1 MLKRSLHP
9 AAPAPGR
16 LVAAGTGLVAV
27 TYGVVRYGYG
37 LQLPTLTTELG
48 LSSAAAGAI
57 AAGSFA
63 AYCAAA
69 LGAQRAMARRSP
81 RAVVWVAAALA
92 AAGAVLVGL
101 SWSSASLAAGVL
113 VAGSAAGAASP
124 ALVAAVGATVDG
136 RRAGRMQAVV
146 NSGTG
151 VGVALVGAATLVAPD
166 VWRPVWFAAAVG
178 AVVTAAVVDR
188 SARWPAAPE
197 APPASRGVGQRSL
210 GRAGVAAAVAGI
222 GSAAVW
228 TFGRDL
234 VTVTGGLP
242 GRTTAALWCLLGV
255 AAVLGA
261 LSGDAVRVLGLR
273 GAWVVTAVA
282 TAVGTAALALAPGS
296 VLVVAV
302 AGALFGGAYTAL
314 SGVLIAWGTALR
326 PHAAGR
332 ATAALFVALTAGQA
346 VGALATGGLSD
357 VVGPQA
363 AFWVGAALLLVA
375 AGVVPRLPDGA
386 GPGRQRADRPAGR
399 TGTVGVRTDGA
410 RTDGARTDV
419 TSADEMSPDGTRAVG
434 TSTDGTSADGTGAGG
449 ASAGGAARRYASS
462 SAGEARTGSP
472 SGPSGST
479 SASSTASG
487 STQRW

>member
-9 AAPAPGR
+9 VAPAPGR

-81 RAVVWVAAALA
+81 RAVVWAAAALA

-166 VWRPVWFAAAVG
+166 VWRPVWCAAAVG

-197 APPASRGVGQRSL
+197 SPPASGGAGGRSL
-210 GRAGVAAAVAGI
+210 GRAGFAAAVAGI

-296 VLVVAV
+296 VPVVAV
-302 AGALFGGAYTAL
+302 AGALFGAAYTAL

-375 AGVVPRLPDGA
+375 AGVVPRVPDGA
-386 GPGRQRADRPAGR
+386 GPGRQRADRPASGR
-399 TGTVGVRTDGA
+399 TGTVGA
-410 RTDGARTDV
+410 RTDGA
-419 TSADEMSPDGTRAVG
+419 SAGGASAV
-434 TSTDGTSADGTGAGG
+434 GTGAGG
-449 ASAGGAARRYASS
+449 ASAGATASGYASS

-479 SASSTASG
+479 SASSSASG

>member
-1 MLKRSLHP
+1 MLKRSLYP
-9 AAPAPGR
+9 AAPIPGR

-81 RAVVWVAAALA
+81 RAVVWAAAALA

-151 VGVALVGAATLVAPD
+151 VGVALVGVATLVAPD

-178 AVVTAAVVDR
+178 AVVTAVVVDR
-188 SARWPAAPE
+188 SARWPATPE
-197 APPASRGVGQRSL
+197 SPPAPRGAGERSL
-210 GRAGVAAAVAGI
+210 ARAGVAAAVAGV

-273 GAWVVTAVA
+273 GAWVATAVA
-282 TAVGTAALALAPGS
+282 TAVGTAALALTPGS
-296 VLVVAV
+296 VPVVAV

-314 SGVLIAWGTALR
+314 SGVLIAWGTVLR

-386 GPGRQRADRPAGR
+386 GPGRERADRPSSGR
-399 TGTVGVRTDGA
+399 TGTVGARTDGA

-434 TSTDGTSADGTGAGG
+434 TSTDGTSAGG
-449 ASAGGAARRYASS
+449 ASAGATARGYASS

-479 SASSTASG
+479 SASSSASG

>member
-1 MLKRSLHP
+1 MKRSLHP
-9 AAPAPGR
+9 AAPDPTR

-81 RAVVWVAAALA
+81 RAVVWAAAALA

-124 ALVAAVGATVDG
+124 ALVAAVGATVDD

-166 VWRPVWFAAAVG
+166 VWRPVWCAAAVG

-197 APPASRGVGQRSL
+197 PPPASRGAGGRSL

-242 GRTTAALWCLLGV
+242 GRTTAALWCLLGA

-273 GAWVVTAVA
+273 GTWVVTAVA

-296 VLVVAV
+296 VPVVAV

-375 AGVVPRLPDGA
+375 AGVVPRVPDGA
-386 GPGRQRADRPAGR
+386 GPGPQRADDPASGR
-399 TGTVGVRTDGA
+399 TGTVGTRTDG
-410 RTDGARTDV
+410 TGAGGA
-419 TSADEMSPDGTRAVG
+419 SAG
-434 TSTDGTSADGTGAGG
+434 ADGTGAGG
-449 ASAGGAARRYASS
+449 ASAGAATRGYASS

-479 SASSTASG
+479 SADGTGAGGASAGAATRGYASSSAGEARTG
-487 STQRW
+487 SP

>member
-16 LVAAGTGLVAV
+16 LVAAGTGLIAV

-37 LQLPTLTTELG
+37 LQLPALTSELG
-48 LSSAAAGAI
+48 LSSATAGAI

-63 AYCAAA
+63 AYCVAA
-69 LGAQRAMARRSP
+69 LGAQRVLARRSP
-81 RAVVWVAAALA
+81 RAVVRAAAVLA

-124 ALVAAVGATVDG
+124 ALVAAVGSTVDG
-136 RRAGRMQAVV
+136 RRAGRAQAVV

-166 VWRPVWFAAAVG
+166 VWRPAWFCAALG

-188 SARWPAAPE
+188 SARWPTAPE
-197 APPASRGVGQRSL
+197 APPASRGAGGRSL
-210 GRAGVAAAVAGI
+210 GRAGIAAAVAGI

-282 TAVGTAALALAPGS
+282 TAAGTAALALAPGS
-296 VLVVAV
+296 VPVVAV

-314 SGVLIAWGTALR
+314 SGVLIAWGTVLR

-332 ATAALFVALTAGQA
+332 ATATLFVALTGGQA

-357 VVGPQA
+357 VVGPRA
-363 AFWVGAALLLVA
+363 AFWVGAAFLFVA
-375 AGVVPRLPDGA
+375 AGMVPRLPDGA
-386 GPGRQRADRPAGR
+386 GPGPQRADGRASGR
-399 TGTVGVRTDGA
+399 TGTEGTTADRTSTDRASTDRANRGA
-410 RTDGARTDV
+410 
-419 TSADEMSPDGTRAVG
+419 TSADDTRA
-434 TSTDGTSADGTGAGG
+434 GAT
-449 ASAGGAARRYASS
+449 ARGYASS
-462 SAGEARTGSP
+462 SAGEVRTGSP

-479 SASSTASG
+479 SSSSSASG

>member
-1 MLKRSLHP
+1 MVKRSLHP
-9 AAPAPGR
+9 ATPAPGR

-81 RAVVWVAAALA
+81 RAVVWAAAALA
-92 AAGAVLVGL
+92 AAGAILVGL

-124 ALVAAVGATVDG
+124 ALVAAVGATVDDH
-136 RRAGRMQAVV
+136 RAGRMQAVV

-166 VWRPVWFAAAVG
+166 VWRPVWCAAAVG

-188 SARWPAAPE
+188 SARWPTAPE
-197 APPASRGVGQRSL
+197 APPASRGAGGRSL
-210 GRAGVAAAVAGI
+210 GRAGVAAAVAGV

-242 GRTTAALWCLLGV
+242 SRTTAALWCLLGV

-296 VLVVAV
+296 VPVVAV

-314 SGVLIAWGTALR
+314 SGVLIAWGAVLR

-363 AFWVGAALLLVA
+363 AFWVGAVLLLVA
-375 AGVVPRLPDGA
+375 AGVVPRVPDGA
-386 GPGRQRADRPAGR
+386 GPGRQRADGPASGR
-399 TGTVGVRTDGA
+399 TGTEG
-410 RTDGARTDV
+410 
-419 TSADEMSPDGTRAVG
+419 TSADR
-434 TSTDGTSADGTGAGG
+434 TSTDGTSADGASPDGASPDG
-449 ASAGGAARRYASS
+449 ASAGGTGAGATARGYASS

-479 SASSTASG
+479 SASSSASG

>member
-151 VGVALVGAATLVAPD
+151 VGVALVGVATLVAPD

-178 AVVTAAVVDR
+178 AVVTAVVVDR
-188 SARWPAAPE
+188 SARWPATPE
-197 APPASRGVGQRSL
+197 SPPAPRGAGERSL
-210 GRAGVAAAVAGI
+210 ARAGVAAAVAGV

-282 TAVGTAALALAPGS
+282 TAVGTAALALTPGS
-296 VLVVAV
+296 VPVVAV

-346 VGALATGGLSD
+346 IGALATGGLSD

-375 AGVVPRLPDGA
+375 AGVVPRVPDGA
-386 GPGRQRADRPAGR
+386 GPGRQRADRPASGR
-399 TGTVGVRTDGA
+399 TGTEG
-410 RTDGARTDV
+410 
-419 TSADEMSPDGTRAVG
+419 TSAG
-434 TSTDGTSADGTGAGG
+434 GTSADGT
-449 ASAGGAARRYASS
+449 SAGGTGGDDTRAGATARRYASS
-462 SAGEARTGSP
+462 SVGEARTGSP

-479 SASSTASG
+479 SASSSASG

>member
-1 MLKRSLHP
+1 MW
-9 AAPAPGR
+9 
-16 LVAAGTGLVAV
+16 
-27 TYGVVRYGYG
+27 
-37 LQLPTLTTELG
+37 
-48 LSSAAAGAI
+48 
-57 AAGSFA
+57 
-63 AYCAAA
+63 C
-69 LGAQRAMARRSP
+69 
-81 RAVVWVAAALA
+81 
-92 AAGAVLVGL
+92 
-101 SWSSASLAAGVL
+101 
-113 VAGSAAGAASP
+113 
-124 ALVAAVGATVDG
+124 
-136 RRAGRMQAVV
+136 
-146 NSGTG
+146 
-151 VGVALVGAATLVAPD
+151 
-166 VWRPVWFAAAVG
+166 AAAVG
-178 AVVTAAVVDR
+178 AVVTAAVADR

-197 APPASRGVGQRSL
+197 SPPASGGAGGRSL
-210 GRAGVAAAVAGI
+210 GRAGFAAAVAGI

-242 GRTTAALWCLLGV
+242 GRTTAALWCLLGA

-296 VLVVAV
+296 VPVVAV

-314 SGVLIAWGTALR
+314 SGVLIAWGTVLR

-332 ATAALFVALTAGQA
+332 ATAALFVTLTAGQA

-363 AFWVGAALLLVA
+363 AFWVGAAFLLVA
-375 AGVVPRLPDGA
+375 AGVVPRVPDGA
-386 GPGRQRADRPAGR
+386 GPGRERADRPSSGRAG
-399 TGTVGVRTDGA
+399 TEG
-410 RTDGARTDV
+410 
-419 TSADEMSPDGTRAVG
+419 TSADRA
-434 TSTDGTSADGTGAGG
+434 STDGTNRGATSAGETSAGETSAGETSADGTSTDDTRA
-449 ASAGGAARRYASS
+449 GAAARGYTSS

-479 SASSTASG
+479 SASASASG

>member
-37 LQLPTLTTELG
+37 LQLPTLTSELG

-81 RAVVWVAAALA
+81 RTVVWAAAALA

-178 AVVTAAVVDR
+178 AVVTAVVVDR
-188 SARWPAAPE
+188 SARWPATPE
-197 APPASRGVGQRSL
+197 SPPAPRGAGERSL
-210 GRAGVAAAVAGI
+210 ARAGVAAAVAGV

-296 VLVVAV
+296 VPVVAV

-314 SGVLIAWGTALR
+314 SGVLIAWGTVLR

-363 AFWVGAALLLVA
+363 AFWVGAALLLFA
-375 AGVVPRLPDGA
+375 AGVVPRVPDGA
-386 GPGRQRADRPAGR
+386 GPGRERAGRPSSGR
-399 TGTVGVRTDGA
+399 TGTEG
-410 RTDGARTDV
+410 
-419 TSADEMSPDGTRAVG
+419 TSA
-434 TSTDGTSADGTGAGG
+434 DGTSADGTSMDGT
-449 ASAGGAARRYASS
+449 SAGATSAGETSVDGTSADDTRAGATARGYASS

-479 SASSTASG
+479 SASSSASG

>member
-16 LVAAGTGLVAV
+16 LVAAGTGLIAV

-37 LQLPTLTTELG
+37 LQLPALTSELG
-48 LSSAAAGAI
+48 LSSATAGAI

-63 AYCAAA
+63 AYCVAA
-69 LGAQRAMARRSP
+69 LGAQRVLARRSP
-81 RAVVWVAAALA
+81 RAVVWAAAVLA

-124 ALVAAVGATVDG
+124 ALVAAVGSTVDG
-136 RRAGRMQAVV
+136 RRAGRAQAVV

-166 VWRPVWFAAAVG
+166 VWRPAWFAAAVG
-178 AVVTAAVVDR
+178 AVVTAALVDR

-197 APPASRGVGQRSL
+197 APPASRGAGGRSL

-282 TAVGTAALALAPGS
+282 TAAGTAALALAPGS
-296 VLVVAV
+296 VPVVAV

-314 SGVLIAWGTALR
+314 SGVLIAWGTVLR

-332 ATAALFVALTAGQA
+332 ATATLFVALTGGQA

-357 VVGPQA
+357 VVGPRA
-363 AFWVGAALLLVA
+363 AFWVGAAFLLVA
-375 AGVVPRLPDGA
+375 AGMVPRLPDGA
-386 GPGRQRADRPAGR
+386 GPGPQRADGRASGR
-399 TGTVGVRTDGA
+399 TGTEGTTADRTSTDRANRGA
-410 RTDGARTDV
+410 
-419 TSADEMSPDGTRAVG
+419 TSADDTRA
-434 TSTDGTSADGTGAGG
+434 GAT
-449 ASAGGAARRYASS
+449 ARGYASS
-462 SAGEARTGSP
+462 SAGEVRTGSP

-479 SASSTASG
+479 SASSSASG

>member
-81 RAVVWVAAALA
+81 RAVVWAAAALA

-124 ALVAAVGATVDG
+124 ALVAAVGATADG

-166 VWRPVWFAAAVG
+166 VWRPVWCAAAVG

-197 APPASRGVGQRSL
+197 SPPASGGAGGRSL
-210 GRAGVAAAVAGI
+210 GRAGFAAAVAGI

-242 GRTTAALWCLLGV
+242 GRTTAALWCLLGA

-296 VLVVAV
+296 VPVVAV

-314 SGVLIAWGTALR
+314 SGVLIAWGTVLR

-386 GPGRQRADRPAGR
+386 GPGRQRADRPSSGRAGAE
-399 TGTVGVRTDGA
+399 G
-410 RTDGARTDV
+410 
-419 TSADEMSPDGTRAVG
+419 TSAGG
-434 TSTDGTSADGTGAGG
+434 TSTDGTNRGATSADAT
-449 ASAGGAARRYASS
+449 SAGGTSTEDTRAGATARRYASS
-462 SAGEARTGSP
+462 SVGEARTGSP

-479 SASSTASG
+479 SASSSASG

>member
-1 MLKRSLHP
+1 MLKRSLYP
-9 AAPAPGR
+9 ATPAPGR
-16 LVAAGTGLVAV
+16 LVAAGTGLIAV

-81 RAVVWVAAALA
+81 REVAWVAAVLA

-124 ALVAAVGATVDG
+124 ALVAAVGATLDG
-136 RRAGRMQAVV
+136 RRAGRAQAVV

-166 VWRPVWFAAAVG
+166 AWRPVWFVAAVG

-197 APPASRGVGQRSL
+197 SPPASRGAGERSL

-273 GAWVVTAVA
+273 GAWVVTTIA
-282 TAVGTAALALAPGS
+282 TAFGTAALALAPGS
-296 VLVVAV
+296 VPVVAV

-357 VVGPQA
+357 AVGPQA
-363 AFWVGAALLLVA
+363 AFWVGATLLLVA
-375 AGVVPRLPDGA
+375 AGVVPRVPDGA
-386 GPGRQRADRPAGR
+386 GPGRPRADRPPSGR
-399 TGTVGVRTDGA
+399 TGTVGTRPGRTSTGGA
-410 RTDGARTDV
+410 
-419 TSADEMSPDGTRAVG
+419 
-434 TSTDGTSADGTGAGG
+434 STDGTSADGTRSGAM
-449 ASAGGAARRYASS
+449 ARGDASS
-462 SAGEARTGSP
+462 SAGEARSGAP

-479 SASSTASG
+479 SASSSASG

>member
-81 RAVVWVAAALA
+81 RAVVWAAAALA

-197 APPASRGVGQRSL
+197 SPRTSGGAGERSL
-210 GRAGVAAAVAGI
+210 ARAGVAAAVAGV

-296 VLVVAV
+296 GPVVAV

-363 AFWVGAALLLVA
+363 AFGVGAALLLVA
-375 AGVVPRLPDGA
+375 AGVVPRVPDGA
-386 GPGRQRADRPAGR
+386 RPGRQRADGPASGR
-399 TGTVGVRTDGA
+399 TGTVGA
-410 RTDGARTDV
+410 RTDGV
-419 TSADEMSPDGTRAVG
+419 SA
-434 TSTDGTSADGTGAGG
+434 DGTSAGGTGAGG

-479 SASSTASG
+479 SASSSASG

>member
-81 RAVVWVAAALA
+81 RAVVWAAASLA

-166 VWRPVWFAAAVG
+166 AWRPVWFAAAVG

-188 SARWPAAPE
+188 SARWPTAPE
-197 APPASRGVGQRSL
+197 APPASRGAGGRSL
-210 GRAGVAAAVAGI
+210 GRAGIAAAVAGI

-296 VLVVAV
+296 VPVVAV

-375 AGVVPRLPDGA
+375 AGVVPRVPDGA
-386 GPGRQRADRPAGR
+386 GPGRECADRPASGR
-399 TGTVGVRTDGA
+399 TGTVGA
-410 RTDGARTDV
+410 RTDGARTD
-419 TSADEMSPDGTRAVG
+419 EMSPV
-434 TSTDGTSADGTGAGG
+434 GTSADGASPDGTGVGG
-449 ASAGGAARRYASS
+449 ASAGAAARGYASS

-479 SASSTASG
+479 SASSSASG

>member
-9 AAPAPGR
+9 AGPAPGR

-37 LQLPTLTTELG
+37 LQLPTLTSELG

-57 AAGSFA
+57 AASSFA

-81 RAVVWVAAALA
+81 RAVVWAAAALA

-178 AVVTAAVVDR
+178 AVVTAVVVDR
-188 SARWPAAPE
+188 SARWPATPE
-197 APPASRGVGQRSL
+197 SPPAPRGAGERSL
-210 GRAGVAAAVAGI
+210 ARAGVAAAVAGV

-234 VTVTGGLP
+234 VTVSGGLP
-242 GRTTAALWCLLGV
+242 GRTTAALWCLVGV

-273 GAWVVTAVA
+273 AAWVVTAVA
-282 TAVGTAALALAPGS
+282 TAAGTAALALAPGS

-302 AGALFGGAYTAL
+302 AGALFGGAYTVL

-375 AGVVPRLPDGA
+375 AGVVPRVPDGA
-386 GPGRQRADRPAGR
+386 GPGRQRADGAASGR
-399 TGTVGVRTDGA
+399 TGTEG
-410 RTDGARTDV
+410 
-419 TSADEMSPDGTRAVG
+419 TSADR
-434 TSTDGTSADGTGAGG
+434 TSADGTSAGGTSAGGTSAGGTSAGGTGAGG
-449 ASAGGAARRYASS
+449 ASAAARGYASS
-462 SAGEARTGSP
+462 SVGEARTGSP

-479 SASSTASG
+479 SASSSASG

>member
-1 MLKRSLHP
+1 
-9 AAPAPGR
+9 
-16 LVAAGTGLVAV
+16 
-27 TYGVVRYGYG
+27 VRV
-37 LQLPTLTTELG
+37 
-48 LSSAAAGAI
+48 
-57 AAGSFA
+57 
-63 AYCAAA
+63 
-69 LGAQRAMARRSP
+69 ARR
-81 RAVVWVAAALA
+81 
-92 AAGAVLVGL
+92 G
-101 SWSSASLAAGVL
+101 
-113 VAGSAAGAASP
+113 AGAASP
-124 ALVAAVGATVDG
+124 ALVAAVGSTVGG
-136 RRAGRMQAVV
+136 RRAGRAQAVV
-146 NSGTG
+146 TSGAG

-166 VWRPVWFAAAVG
+166 GWRPAWFAAAVG
-178 AVVTAAVVDR
+178 AIVTAALVDR

-197 APPASRGVGQRSL
+197 RPPASRGAGGRSL

-273 GAWVVTAVA
+273 GAWVATAVA
-282 TAVGTAALALAPGS
+282 TAAGTAALALAPGS
-296 VLVVAV
+296 VPVVAV

-314 SGVLIAWGTALR
+314 SGVLIAWGTVLR

-332 ATAALFVALTAGQA
+332 ATATLFVALTGGQA

-363 AFWVGAALLLVA
+363 AFWVGAAFLLVA
-375 AGVVPRLPDGA
+375 AGMVPRLPDGA
-386 GPGRQRADRPAGR
+386 GPGPQRADGRASGR
-399 TGTVGVRTDGA
+399 TGTEGTAADRTSTDRANRGA
-410 RTDGARTDV
+410 
-419 TSADEMSPDGTRAVG
+419 TSADDTRA
-434 TSTDGTSADGTGAGG
+434 GAT
-449 ASAGGAARRYASS
+449 ARGYASS
-462 SAGEARTGSP
+462 SAGEVRTGSP

-479 SASSTASG
+479 SASSSASG

>member
-1 MLKRSLHP
+1 MVKRSLRP

-37 LQLPTLTTELG
+37 LQLPTLTSELG

-81 RAVVWVAAALA
+81 RAVVWAAAALA

-101 SWSSASLAAGVL
+101 SWSSASLTAGVL

-166 VWRPVWFAAAVG
+166 VWRPVWFAAAIG

-210 GRAGVAAAVAGI
+210 GRAGVAATVAGI

-282 TAVGTAALALAPGS
+282 TAAGTAALALAPGS
-296 VLVVAV
+296 VPVVAV

-314 SGVLIAWGTALR
+314 SGVLIAWGTVLR

-332 ATAALFVALTAGQA
+332 ATAALFVTLTAGQA

-363 AFWVGAALLLVA
+363 AFWVGAAFLLVA
-375 AGVVPRLPDGA
+375 AGVVPRVPDGA
-386 GPGRQRADRPAGR
+386 GPGRERADRPSSGRAG
-399 TGTVGVRTDGA
+399 TEG
-410 RTDGARTDV
+410 
-419 TSADEMSPDGTRAVG
+419 TSADRA
-434 TSTDGTSADGTGAGG
+434 STDGTNRGATSAGETSAGETSADGTSTDDTRA
-449 ASAGGAARRYASS
+449 GAAARGYTSS

-479 SASSTASG
+479 SASASASG

>member
-1 MLKRSLHP
+1 
-9 AAPAPGR
+9 
-16 LVAAGTGLVAV
+16 
-27 TYGVVRYGYG
+27 
-37 LQLPTLTTELG
+37 
-48 LSSAAAGAI
+48 
-57 AAGSFA
+57 
-63 AYCAAA
+63 
-69 LGAQRAMARRSP
+69 MARRSP
-81 RAVVWVAAALA
+81 RAVVWAAAALA

-101 SWSSASLAAGVL
+101 SWSSASLATGVL

-124 ALVAAVGATVDG
+124 GLVAAVGATVDG

-166 VWRPVWFAAAVG
+166 VWRPVWCAAAVG

-197 APPASRGVGQRSL
+197 SPPASRGAGERSL
-210 GRAGVAAAVAGI
+210 ARAGVAAAVAGI

-242 GRTTAALWCLLGV
+242 SRTTAALWCLLGV

-282 TAVGTAALALAPGS
+282 AAVGTAALALAPGS
-296 VLVVAV
+296 VPVVAV

-332 ATAALFVALTAGQA
+332 ATAALFVALTAGQS

-357 VVGPQA
+357 VGPQA

-375 AGVVPRLPDGA
+375 AGVVPRVPDGA
-386 GPGRQRADRPAGR
+386 RPGRQCADGPASGR
-399 TGTVGVRTDGA
+399 TGAVGA
-410 RTDGARTDV
+410 RTDWTSADGTSAGG
-419 TSADEMSPDGTRAVG
+419 TSADEMSP
-434 TSTDGTSADGTGAGG
+434 DGTSADGTGAGG
-449 ASAGGAARRYASS
+449 ASAGAATRGYASS

-479 SASSTASG
+479 SASSSASG

>member
-1 MLKRSLHP
+1 MKRSLHP
-9 AAPAPGR
+9 ATPTPGR

-81 RAVVWVAAALA
+81 RAVVWAAAALA

-188 SARWPAAPE
+188 SARWPTAPE
-197 APPASRGVGQRSL
+197 ARPASRGAGGRPL
-210 GRAGVAAAVAGI
+210 GRAGIAAAVAGI

-296 VLVVAV
+296 VPVVAV
-302 AGALFGGAYTAL
+302 AGVLFGGAYTAL

-375 AGVVPRLPDGA
+375 AGIVPRVPDGA
-386 GPGRQRADRPAGR
+386 GPGRERADGPPSGR
-399 TGTVGVRTDGA
+399 TGTVGA
-410 RTDGARTDV
+410 RTDGARTD
-419 TSADEMSPDGTRAVG
+419 EMSPVGTSAVG
-434 TSTDGTSADGTGAGG
+434 TSTDGTSAGGTGAGG

-462 SAGEARTGSP
+462 SVGEARTGSP

-479 SASSTASG
+479 SASSSASG